1 MIALNDSQDS
11 QRFEVGTL
19 VQHRRYGYR
28 GVVVA
33 VDESCRA
40 DEAWYQKNQSQPDRD
55 QPWHHVLVHGSPS
68 VTYAAGQN
76 LMPDSDLAEIH
87 HPLVAEFFSG
97 FDGEKYVRNNRPW
110 PAG

>member
-1 MIALNDSQDS
+1 MIALNDSRES

-33 VDESCRA
+33 VDEVCRA
-40 DEAWYQKNQSQPDRD
+40 DEAWYQKNQTQPDRD
-55 QPWHHVLVHGSPS
+55 QPWHHVLVHGTPT

-76 LMPDSDLAEIH
+76 LMLEPEPAEIH
-87 HPLVAEFFSG
+87 HPLVAEFFTS
-97 FDGEKYVRNNRPW
+97 FDGEKYLRNDRTW
-110 PAG
+110 PG

>member
-1 MIALNDSQDS
+1 MIALNDSRES

-33 VDESCRA
+33 VDEVCRA
-40 DEAWYQKNQSQPDRD
+40 DEAWYKKNQTQPVRD
-55 QPWHHVLVHGSPS
+55 QPWHHVLVHGTPT

-76 LMPDSDLAEIH
+76 LMPDTELAEIH
-87 HPLVAEFFSG
+87 HPLVAEFFTS
-97 FDGEKYVRNNRPW
+97 FDGRGYVRNDRPW
-110 PAG
+110 PG

>member
-1 MIALNDSQDS
+1 MIALNDSRES

-33 VDESCRA
+33 VDDVCRA
-40 DEAWYQKNQSQPDRD
+40 DEAWYQKNQTQPDRG

-76 LMPDSDLAEIH
+76 LMLDNELSEIH
-87 HPLVAEFFSG
+87 HPLVAEFFSK
-97 FDGEKYVRNNRPW
+97 FDGEKYIRNERRW
-110 PAG
+110 PG

>member
-1 MIALNDSQDS
+1 MIALNDSHES

-33 VDESCRA
+33 VDDVCRA

-55 QPWHHVLVHGSPS
+55 QPWHHVLVHGTPT

-76 LMPDSDLAEIH
+76 LMLDTELVEIH
-87 HPLVAEFFSG
+87 HPLVAEFFTS
-97 FDGEKYVRNNRPW
+97 FDGEKYVRNDRPW
-110 PAG
+110 PG

>member
-1 MIALNDSQDS
+1 MIALNDSRES

-33 VDESCRA
+33 VDDVCRA
-40 DEAWYQKNQSQPDRD
+40 DEAWYKKNQTQPDRD

-76 LMPDSDLAEIH
+76 LTLDTEPAEIH
-87 HPLVAEFFSG
+87 HPLAAEFFSS
-97 FDGEKYVRNNRPW
+97 FDGEKYVRNGRPW
-110 PAG
+110 PG